1 MILLMITGMLYSNLL
16 MREIVLDLNLRACT
30 RLLIMYITVII
41 RIINIHV
48 HEVIISK
55 NGKQVMCF
63 IFAKL

>member
-1 MILLMITGMLYSNLL
+1 MILLMITGMLY
-16 MREIVLDLNLRACT
+16 IVLDLNLRACT
-30 RLLIMYITVII
+30 ILLIMYITVII
-41 RIINIHV
+41 RIINI

>member
-1 MILLMITGMLYSNLL
+1 MILLMITGMLY
-16 MREIVLDLNLRACT
+16 IVLDLNLRACT

-41 RIINIHV
+41 RIINIH
-48 HEVIISK
+48 EVIISK

>member
-41 RIINIHV
+41 RIINIH
-48 HEVIISK
+48 EVIISK

>member
-41 RIINIHV
+41 RIINIV

-63 IFAKL
+63 IFGK

>member
-1 MILLMITGMLYSNLL
+1 MITGMLFSDLL
-16 MREIVLDLNLRACT
+16 MDCREIVLGLILSACT
-30 RLLIMYITVII
+30 RMLIMCITVII

-48 HEVIISK
+48 VNISK

>member
-63 IFAKL
+63 IFDK